1 MVYGHFKAENRI
13 HVSLESL
20 KFGVLTNLFAKGQDY
35 MSDLAAAQER
45 AKARKQK
52 AWDRRGGGRGKGSER
67 SWGDTLAQ
75 RQP

>member
-1 MVYGHFKAENRI
+1 MVYRHFKAENRI

-52 AWDRRGGGRGKGSER
+52 ALDRRGGTGEGKR
-67 SWGDTLAQ
+67 KKMGDTLAQ
-75 RQP
+75 RQPW